1 MKRGVFFI
9 KALRKSK
16 KQLKSLQAV
25 PTALKE
31 RHEILIDSNQLIT
44 FEAWTSCTTRN
55 LYWSNGVLVVFE
67 EYSNYNF
74 KAVDDSFECDQFW
87 QYFLV
92 LYKKTLPDKSLKALL
107 MNDWLTLDSYG
118 LVAYVENFH
127 NDYLKVCLSYK
138 GKRLKSEQKDDLLDK
153 FFQAVNKIVQENN

>member
-1 MKRGVFFI
+1 M
-9 KALRKSK
+9 KALKKSK
-16 KQLKSLQAV
+16 RQLKSLQAV

-31 RHEILIDSNQLIT
+31 RYEILIDSNQLIT
-44 FEAWTSCTTRN
+44 FKAYTSCTTRN

-107 MNDWLTLDSYG
+107 TNNWLTLTLDSYE
-118 LVAYVENFH
+118 LIAYVENFH

-138 GKRLKSEQKDDLLDK
+138 GKRLKPEQKDDLLDQ
-153 FFQAVNKIVQENN
+153 FFQTVNKIASENN

>member
-1 MKRGVFFI
+1 M
-9 KALRKSK
+9 
-16 KQLKSLQAV
+16 QAV

-44 FEAWTSCTTRN
+44 FKVWTSCTTRD
-55 LYWSNGVLVVFE
+55 LYWLNGVLVVFE

-74 KAVDDSFECDQFW
+74 KAVEDSFECDQFW

-107 MNDWLTLDSYG
+107 TNNWLTLDSYG
-118 LVAYVENFH
+118 CVAYVENFH
-127 NDYLKVCLSYK
+127 NDYLKVRLSYD
-138 GKRLKSEQKDDLLDK
+138 GKRLKPEQKVDLLDQ
-153 FFQAVNKIVQENN
+153 FFQAVNKIASENN

>member
-1 MKRGVFFI
+1 M
-9 KALRKSK
+9 
-16 KQLKSLQAV
+16 QAV

-44 FEAWTSCTTRN
+44 FEVWTSCITRD

-67 EYSNYNF
+67 EYSNYSF
-74 KAVDDSFECDQFW
+74 KAVEDTFECDQFW

-107 MNDWLTLDSYG
+107 TNNWLTLDSYG
-118 LVAYVENFH
+118 CVAYVENFH
-127 NDYLKVCLSYK
+127 NDYLKVCLSYD
-138 GKRLKSEQKDDLLDK
+138 GKRLKPEQKCDLLDN
-153 FFQAVNKIVQENN
+153 FFQAVNKIASENN

>member
-1 MKRGVFFI
+1 M
-9 KALRKSK
+9 
-16 KQLKSLQAV
+16 QAV

-44 FEAWTSCTTRN
+44 FEVWTSCTTRN

-107 MNDWLTLDSYG
+107 TNNWLTLDSYG
-118 LVAYVENFH
+118 CVAYVENFH
-127 NDYLKVCLSYK
+127 NDYLKVCLSYD
-138 GKRLKSEQKDDLLDK
+138 GKRLKPEQKDDLLDQ
-153 FFQAVNKIVQENN
+153 FFQAVNKIASKNS

>member
-1 MKRGVFFI
+1 M
-9 KALRKSK
+9 
-16 KQLKSLQAV
+16 QAV

-44 FEAWTSCTTRN
+44 FEVWTSCTTRN

-107 MNDWLTLDSYG
+107 TNNWLTLDSYG
-118 LVAYVENFH
+118 CVAYVENFH
-127 NDYLKVCLSYK
+127 NDYLKVCLSYD
-138 GKRLKSEQKDDLLDK
+138 GKRLKPEQKGDLLDQ
-153 FFQAVNKIVQENN
+153 FFQAVNKIASKNS

>member
-1 MKRGVFFI
+1 M
-9 KALRKSK
+9 
-16 KQLKSLQAV
+16 

-44 FEAWTSCTTRN
+44 FEAWTSCATRN

-92 LYKKTLPDKSLKALL
+92 LDKKRLPDKSLKVLL
-107 MNDWLTLDSYG
+107 TNNWLTLTLDSHE
-118 LVAYVENFH
+118 LIAYVENFH

-138 GKRLKSEQKDDLLDK
+138 GKRLKPEQKGDLLDQ
-153 FFQAVNKIVQENN
+153 FFQAVNKIASENS

>member
-1 MKRGVFFI
+1 M
-9 KALRKSK
+9 
-16 KQLKSLQAV
+16 QAV

-44 FEAWTSCTTRN
+44 FEVWTSCIARD
-55 LYWSNGVLVVFE
+55 LYWLNGVLVVFE

-74 KAVDDSFECDQFW
+74 KAVEDSFECDQFW

-107 MNDWLTLDSYG
+107 TNNWLTLDSYG
-118 LVAYVENFH
+118 CVAYVENFH
-127 NDYLKVCLSYK
+127 NDYLKVCLSYN
-138 GKRLKSEQKDDLLDK
+138 GKRLKPEQKCDLLDN
-153 FFQAVNKIVQENN
+153 FFQAVNKIASENS

>member
-1 MKRGVFFI
+1 MY
-9 KALRKSK
+9 LLSQSK

-44 FEAWTSCTTRN
+44 FEVWTSCITRD

-74 KAVDDSFECDQFW
+74 KAVEDSFECDQFW

-107 MNDWLTLDSYG
+107 TNNWLTLDSYG
-118 LVAYVENFH
+118 CVAYVENFH
-127 NDYLKVCLSYK
+127 NDYLKVCLSYD
-138 GKRLKSEQKDDLLDK
+138 GKRLKPEQKVDLLDQ
-153 FFQAVNKIVQENN
+153 FFQVVNKITSKNN

>member
-1 MKRGVFFI
+1 M
-9 KALRKSK
+9 
-16 KQLKSLQAV
+16 QAV

-44 FEAWTSCTTRN
+44 FEVWTSCITRD

-67 EYSNYNF
+67 EYSNYSF
-74 KAVDDSFECDQFW
+74 KAVEDTFECDQFW

-107 MNDWLTLDSYG
+107 TSNWLTLDSYG
-118 LVAYVENFH
+118 CVAYVENFH
-127 NDYLKVCLSYK
+127 NDYLKVCLSYN
-138 GKRLKSEQKDDLLDK
+138 GKRLKPEQKCDLLDN
-153 FFQAVNKIVQENN
+153 FFQAVNKIASENN